1 MVKISFRWGLYAGG
15 IMVAALLISNLLFP
29 EPSAESYGLAEA
41 FGYATIFASLGLI
54 YLAMNEAQ
62 KRNVEGNLT
71 LWQKI
76 VLGVMVSAF
85 AGVMF
90 GIYNVVYTTYIN
102 PEFMESY
109 YNHYI
114 SQIPVQSGPEY
125 EAIVAQLEQDKAM
138 FMHPVTQFGVMA
150 ATVLAA
156 GIPVSVMLA
165 LVHSWRLK
173 RA

>member
-1 MVKISFRWGLYAGG
+1 MVS
-15 IMVAALLISNLLFP
+15 ALLISNLLFP

-54 YLAMNEAQ
+54 YLAMNEVQ
-62 KRNVEGNLT
+62 NRNEEGEVM

-114 SQIPVQSGPEY
+114 SQLPVQSGPEY
-125 EAIVAQLEQDKAM
+125 EATVAQLEQEKAM
-138 FMHPVTQFGVMA
+138 FMHPATQFGAMA

-156 GIPVSVMLA
+156 GIPVSILLA
-165 LVHSWRLK
+165 LLHSRK
-173 RA
+173 PKKI